1 MTQITQICA
10 NEYINKICNIL
21 ILNKINICDNL
32 RYLCHLRSKNFSAN
46 FMMNKTINIKGSLM
60 DFSTPKVMGI
70 LNITPDSFF
79 EGSRKQTEEDI
90 RRRVV
95 QIMEEGADI
104 IDIGGYSSRP
114 NAAFVSEEEEM
125 QRLDYALS
133 ILVEIYPEAIV
144 SVDTFRSGIARKCVE
159 KYQVAIINDISAGN
173 LDDKMFDVIAGLKVP
188 YIIMHMQGTPQTMM
202 QYTIYNNLMQD
213 IFLYFS
219 EKINQLHRIGVND
232 IIIDPGFGFSKTTN
246 QNYHLMNSLE
256 NFCIFGL
263 PILVGISRKKMIRDI
278 LNCTPE
284 ESLTGTTVLNTL
296 ALTKK
301 ANILRVH
308 DVNEAV
314 AAVKLFNI
322 CTCISE

>member
-1 MTQITQICA
+1 MLKA
-10 NEYINKICNIL
+10 
-21 ILNKINICDNL
+21 
-32 RYLCHLRSKNFSAN
+32 
-46 FMMNKTINIKGSLM
+46 INIKGSLM

-79 EGSRKQTEEDI
+79 EGSRKQTEEEI
-90 RRRVV
+90 RKRIT
-95 QIMEEGADI
+95 QIIEEGADI

-133 ILVEIYPEAIV
+133 ILFEMYPDAVV
-144 SVDTFRSGIARKCVE
+144 SVDTFRSEVARKCVE
-159 KYQVAIINDISAGN
+159 KYGVAIINDISAGN
-173 LDDKMFDVIAGLKVP
+173 LDDKMFDVVAGLKVP

-202 QYTIYNNLMQD
+202 QYTTYNNLIQD

-219 EKINQLHRIGVND
+219 EKINQLHRMGVND

-246 QNYHLMNSLE
+246 QNYQLMNSLE
-256 NFCIFGL
+256 IFCTFEL
-263 PILVGISRKKMIRDI
+263 PILVGISRKRMIRNI
-278 LNCTPE
+278 LNCSPE
-284 ESLTGTTVLNTL
+284 ESLNGTTVLNTL

-308 DVNEAV
+308 DVKEAV
-314 AAVKLFNI
+314 EAVKLYIASVNN
-322 CTCISE
+322 